1 MVHVDAVAEKTEFNY
16 EGVINFSELLSL
28 MKSSIKRYNYFLIE
42 KSYTTK
48 NKDGLKTTNIKWGLE
63 RELDDYNK
71 AVVDFRINLTDY
83 KEKNIDG
90 EKVID
95 GKLQITALCLM
106 SRDYGERWK

>member
-95 GKLQITALCLM
+95 GKLQITA
-106 SRDYGERWK
+106 